1 MSLTRELALKLL
13 RQWIPMDVCG
23 VIFEKFYWATIM
35 VLFLFPPFG
44 LVDDLLS
51 NDTNVKSLVTRLII
65 INIFYE
71 KDQGLNLLSPNY
83 IKK

>member
-1 MSLTRELALKLL
+1 
-13 RQWIPMDVCG
+13 
-23 VIFEKFYWATIM
+23 M
-35 VLFLFPPFG
+35 VLLLFPPFG

-51 NDTNVKSLVTRLII
+51 NDTNVKSLVTRLTMID
-65 INIFYE
+65 IFYE

>member
-1 MSLTRELALKLL
+1 MSLSRELALKLL

-23 VIFEKFYWATIM
+23 IILENFYWATIM
-35 VLFLFPPFG
+35 VLLLFPPFA
-44 LVDDLLS
+44 LVDLMS
-51 NDTNVKSLVTRLII
+51 NDMIVKSLVTRLII
-65 INIFYE
+65 IDIFYE